1 MCFDRIKQVKM
12 PKNLQ
17 GGSKHKKGS
26 NSESSTSKKSKKLF
40 DNILSDLQDEDLD
53 GVHFG
58 RVVRKL
64 GEGRMEVIFIA
75 NERLE
80 TVRAPMKGSIRG
92 RGKKDAWVDVGS
104 YVVLNETGL
113 TGSMSH
119 EIVMPLSPVQI
130 AHLRKEG
137 VMDERLFEKTNTE
150 GGEADGIE
158 FETVA
163 VEKKAE
169 EKPAQEIDIDT
180 I

>member
-1 MCFDRIKQVKM
+1 MF
-12 PKNLQ
+12 
-17 GGSKHKKGS
+17 
-26 NSESSTSKKSKKLF
+26 E
-40 DNILSDLQDEDLD
+40 NILSDVQAEDLD

-58 RVVRKL
+58 KVVRKL

-75 NERLE
+75 DERLE

-130 AHLRKEG
+130 AQLRKEG

-150 GGEADGIE
+150 GGEGDGIE
-158 FETVA
+158 FETV
-163 VEKKAE
+163 AE
-169 EKPAQEIDIDT
+169 EKPAQEIDINT

>member
-1 MCFDRIKQVKM
+1 
-12 PKNLQ
+12 
-17 GGSKHKKGS
+17 
-26 NSESSTSKKSKKLF
+26 
-40 DNILSDLQDEDLD
+40 
-53 GVHFG
+53 
-58 RVVRKL
+58 
-64 GEGRMEVIFIA
+64 MEVIFIA

-163 VEKKAE
+163 VAVAVEKKAE

>member
-1 MCFDRIKQVKM
+1 
-12 PKNLQ
+12 
-17 GGSKHKKGS
+17 
-26 NSESSTSKKSKKLF
+26 
-40 DNILSDLQDEDLD
+40 
-53 GVHFG
+53 
-58 RVVRKL
+58 
-64 GEGRMEVIFIA
+64 MEVIFIA

-119 EIVMPLSPVQI
+119 EIVMPLSAVQV

-150 GGEADGIE
+150 NGEADGIE
-158 FETVA
+158 FETV
-163 VEKKAE
+163 VEEKKE
-169 EKPAQEIDIDT
+169 EEKEKPAQEIDIDT

>member
-1 MCFDRIKQVKM
+1 
-12 PKNLQ
+12 
-17 GGSKHKKGS
+17 
-26 NSESSTSKKSKKLF
+26 LF
-40 DNILSDLQDEDLD
+40 ENILSDVQEDELE

-64 GEGRMEVIFIA
+64 GEGRMEVIFIE

-104 YVVLNETGL
+104 YVILNETGL

-163 VEKKAE
+163 VAVEKKGE